1 MNWVIKQIG
10 IIHTP
15 YKNMKDIP
23 IQGIFKPDVE
33 GVIEV
38 FPEYEEG
45 LKDIEG
51 FSHIILLYYFHISGD
66 VKLQRKPFLDENEHG
81 IFSIRHPSRPNPIGF
96 SVVRLIKRE
105 KNRLYIAEIDTIDGT
120 PLVDIKPYVP
130 KFDVRIDAGEG
141 WLKDKL

>member
-10 IIHTP
+10 IIHSP
-15 YKNMKDIP
+15 YKDMKDVP
-23 IQGIFKPDVE
+23 IQGIFESEVE

-45 LKDIEG
+45 LKDIER
-51 FSHIILLYYFHISGD
+51 FTHIIILYYFHLSKD
-66 VKLQRKPFLDENEHG
+66 VKLKRRPFLDNKERG
-81 IFSIRHPSRPNPIGF
+81 IFSIRAPNRPNPIGF
-96 SVVRLIKRE
+96 SVVRLKKRE
-105 KNRLYIAEIDTIDGT
+105 KNRLYVAEIDTIDGT